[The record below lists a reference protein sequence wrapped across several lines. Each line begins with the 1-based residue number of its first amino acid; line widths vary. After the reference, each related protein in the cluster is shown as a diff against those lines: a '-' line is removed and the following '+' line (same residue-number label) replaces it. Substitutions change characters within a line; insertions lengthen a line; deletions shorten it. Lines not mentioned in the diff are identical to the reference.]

1 MSLDKISQEIMSL
14 AKKILPLAR
23 ELEQEKLSPRP
34 KRNTAIEQ
42 TGEKSGIHG
51 RLHGHGKCFY
61 KLLGKVPL
69 YCKCS
74 STTAESELRVL

>member
-14 AKKILPLAR
+14 AKKNTAAR

-61 KLLGKVPL
+61 KLLSKVPL
-69 YCKCS
+69 YIAS
-74 STTAESELRVL
+74 ALPQLQNLN